1 MKKIYAL
8 VLTTALCGAFVSCSE
23 DEANIAVQEKADSSP
38 APVVPSTEFYVAN
51 EDWFGQDNGS
61 VNVFRLNDAKEYD
74 IIYRAYRAANKGEKL
89 GVTTQFA
96 TVWGDN
102 MYFVSKQ
109 GNCLVVADAKT
120 LKKKK
125 VIEDLGGDGRCFA
138 GVDDRLAYISYL
150 GGLRQFNLSDYTLGN
165 PVEGISEEV
174 GNICYAEGHIFA
186 VSFGKL
192 YIVDVKSNKLVKN
205 VEGRFASLTRSKDG
219 MVWVAE
225 ASKFIKIDPASLEQ
239 TDVPYPGN
247 ISVSDSWAAW
257 NAGTLCA
264 STQKNVL
271 YWGKGGDWLSG
282 SKVIVKYDI
291 DTQQVNASYFALG
304 LDGTSQ
310 LALYGAGMRVDPVTD
325 KLILNVKRNGWGENG
340 SYNWVYILDANGRLE
355 KNIVL
360 KGGTEH
366 SASYNP
372 PAKDNGYYW
381 LPAMPFFQDVNLP
394 QILTNQIMVG
404 VNQTVTV
411 DLNKKIIDADNTSTS
426 ILKQVEFP
434 QTDLVTYKFEKGI
447 LSVTSKATTGR
458 VVCKITAISNGKRV
472 EKNVDIEVVRK

>member
-8 VLTTALCGAFVSCSE
+8 VLTTALCAAFVSCSE

-74 IIYRAYRAANKGEKL
+74 IIYRAYRAANSGEKL

-102 MYFVSKQ
+102 IYFMSKQ
-109 GNCLVVADAKT
+109 GNRLVVADAKT

-125 VIEDLGGDGRCFA
+125 VITELGGDGRCFA

-165 PVEGISEEV
+165 PVEGVSGEV
-174 GNICYAEGHIFA
+174 GNICYAEGYIFA
-186 VSFGKL
+186 VSRGHLF
-192 YIVDVKSNKLVKN
+192 IVEVKSNKVVKT

-225 ASKFIKIDPASLEQ
+225 ASKFIKIDPTSLEQ

-247 ISVSDSWAAW
+247 ISVADSWFAW
-257 NAGTLCA
+257 TAGTLCA

-271 YWGKGGDWLSG
+271 YWAKGGGWSG
-282 SKVIVKYDI
+282 SKLLVKYDI
-291 DTQQVNASYFALG
+291 DTQQANTSYYSLG

-310 LALYGAGMRVDPVTD
+310 LILYGAGMRVDPLTD
-325 KLILNVKRNGWGENG
+325 KLILNVKRDGWGENG
-340 SYNWVYILDANGRLE
+340 SYNWVYILDANGKLE

-411 DLNKKIIDADNTSTS
+411 DLNKKIVDADNTSTS
-426 ILKQVEFP
+426 ILKQVEIP